1 IQIRARLVSFV
12 SGPKKKSKSCIDSA
26 GNSTINL
33 ITSICVA
40 GHSATLVRARSMLR
54 TGHSVPDLTTSMART
69 VTQTKS
75 FTDSAGNSAINLIY
89 KYYEAGHSA
98 TLVRARPV
106 LRAGH
111 SAPDFS

>member
-1 IQIRARLVSFV
+1 IQIRAQLVSFV
-12 SGPKKKSKSCIDSA
+12 SSPKKKSKSCTDSA

-40 GHSATLVRARSMLR
+40 GHFATLVRARSILR
-54 TGHSVPDLTTSMART
+54 TGHSVPDLTTFM
-69 VTQTKS
+69 TQTTQQVIPPSTS
-75 FTDSAGNSAINLIY
+75 FTSI
-89 KYYEAGHSA
+89 YEAGHSV

-111 SAPDFS
+111 SASDFS